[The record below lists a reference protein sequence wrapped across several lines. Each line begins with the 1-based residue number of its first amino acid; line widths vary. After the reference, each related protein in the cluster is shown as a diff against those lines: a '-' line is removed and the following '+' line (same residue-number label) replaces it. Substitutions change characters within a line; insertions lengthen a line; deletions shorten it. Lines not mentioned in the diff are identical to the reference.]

1 MEKELFQLAL
11 NIQDPW
17 FIDRIEFVPDEKRL
31 DLWIDFVPGSEFECP
46 ECGRTE
52 CKAYDTSKKTWRHL
66 NFFQYKC
73 YLHCRV
79 PRVECK
85 ECGIHLVKV
94 PWARKKSGFTLLLDS
109 MIFLMAQKMSIS
121 DVADLL
127 EEHDTRIFR
136 VVKHYVGEARER
148 EDFSNVST
156 IGVDETSCK
165 KGHRYITVVADMDTS
180 KVIYLT
186 EGKDAATIS
195 RFKSDFSGHLG
206 IPANISQACCDMSPA
221 FIRGITDNFPDTQIT
236 YDKFHVMK
244 IMNEAVDEVRREEQA
259 ENALLKNT
267 RYIWLKNQ
275 CNLTKKQRKKLGSLK
290 DMNLKTIRAYN
301 IKMSLQ
307 MFWNIDDKEA
317 AIKYLKKWYY
327 WATHSRLGPVIKAAK
342 TIKRHWNGVINFID
356 SKVTNGLLEGLNSSI
371 QALKKGARGYQNT
384 QNFMTMIYLR
394 MGKLQFNLP
403 M

>member
-1 MEKELFQLAL
+1 
-11 NIQDPW
+11 
-17 FIDRIEFVPDEKRL
+17 
-31 DLWIDFVPGSEFECP
+31 
-46 ECGRTE
+46 
-52 CKAYDTSKKTWRHL
+52 
-66 NFFQYKC
+66 
-73 YLHCRV
+73 
-79 PRVECK
+79 
-85 ECGIHLVKV
+85 
-94 PWARKKSGFTLLLDS
+94 
-109 MIFLMAQKMSIS
+109 MAQKMSIS
-121 DVADLL
+121 HVADLL

-136 VVKHYVGEARER
+136 VIKHYVGEARGR

-195 RFKSDFSGHLG
+195 RFKSDFSEHLG

-221 FIRGITDNFPDTQIT
+221 FIRGITDNFPDSDIT

-244 IMNEAVDEVRREEQA
+244 IMSEAVDEVRREEQA

-275 CNLTKKQRKKLGSLK
+275 CNLTKKQRKKLGNLK
-290 DMNLKTIRAYN
+290 DMNLKTVRAYN

-307 MFWNIDDKEA
+307 MFWSIDDKEA

-327 WATHSRLGPVIKAAK
+327 WATHSRLDPVIKAAK

-403 M
+403 I

>member
-1 MEKELFQLAL
+1 MEIELFQLAL

-31 DLWIDFVPGSEFECP
+31 DLWIDFIPGSEFDCP
-46 ECGRTE
+46 KCERTE
-52 CKAYDTSKKTWRHL
+52 CKAYDTSDKTWRHL

-85 ECGIHLVKV
+85 KCGIHQVKV
-94 PWARKKSGFTLLLDS
+94 PWARKKSGFTLLMDS
-109 MIFLMAQKMSIS
+109 MIVLMAQKMQVSHI
-121 DVADLL
+121 ADLL

-136 VVKHYVGEARER
+136 VIKHYVKEARER
-148 EDFSNVST
+148 EDYSNVST
-156 IGVDETSCK
+156 VGVDETSCK
-165 KGHRYITVVADMDTS
+165 KGHRYITVVADLDTS

-195 RFKSDFSGHLG
+195 RFKSDFSGHFG
-206 IPANISQACCDMSPA
+206 IPANISQFCCDMSPT
-221 FIRGITDNFPDTQIT
+221 FIRGIEDNFPDSDIT
-236 YDKFHVMK
+236 YDKFHIMK

-259 ENALLKNT
+259 ENVLLKRT

-275 CNLTKKQRKKLGSLK
+275 CNLTKKQLKRLGSLK
-290 DMNLKTIRAYN
+290 DMNLKTVRAYN
-301 IKMSLQ
+301 IKISLQ
-307 MFWNIDDKEA
+307 TFWSIDDKEA
-317 AIKYLKKWYY
+317 AIKYLNKWYY
-327 WATHSRLGPVIKAAK
+327 WATHSRLEPIIKAAK
-342 TIKRHWNGVINFID
+342 TIRRHWSGVINFID

-371 QALKKGARGYQNT
+371 QSLKKSARGYQNT
-384 QNFMTMIYLR
+384 KNFMTMIYLR
-394 MGKLQFNLP
+394 LGQLQINLP

>member
-17 FIDRIEFVPDEKRL
+17 FIDCIEFVPDEKRL
-31 DLWIDFVPGSEFECP
+31 DLWIDFIPGSEFECP

-52 CKAYDTSKKTWRHL
+52 CKAYDTSEKTWRHL

-85 ECGIHLVKV
+85 ECGIHQAKV
-94 PWARKKSGFTLLLDS
+94 PWARKKSGFTLLMDS
-109 MIFLMAQKMSIS
+109 MIVLMAQKMQVSHI
-121 DVADLL
+121 ADLL
-127 EEHDTRIFR
+127 DEHDTRIFR
-136 VVKHYVGEARER
+136 VIKHYVKEARER
-148 EDFSNVST
+148 EDYSNVST
-156 IGVDETSCK
+156 VGVDETSCK
-165 KGHRYITVVADMDTS
+165 KGHRYITVVADLDTS

-195 RFKSDFSGHLG
+195 RFKSDFSGHFG
-206 IPANISQACCDMSPA
+206 IPANISQFCCDMSPA
-221 FIRGITDNFPDTQIT
+221 FIRGITDNFPDSHIT

-244 IMNEAVDEVRREEQA
+244 IMSEAVDEVRREEQA

-267 RYIWLKNQ
+267 RYIWLKNK
-275 CNLTKKQRKKLGSLK
+275 CNLTKKQLKKLKSLK
-290 DMNLKTIRAYN
+290 DMNLKTVRAYN
-301 IKMSLQ
+301 IKLSLQ
-307 MFWNIDDKEA
+307 MFWSIDDREA
-317 AIKYLKKWYY
+317 AIKYLKHWYN
-327 WATHSRLGPVIKAAK
+327 WATHSRLEPIIKAAK
-342 TIKRHWNGVINFID
+342 TIRRHWNGVINFID

-371 QALKKGARGYQNT
+371 QALKKSARGYQNT

-394 MGKLQFNLP
+394 LGKLQFNLP
-403 M
+403 T

>member
-17 FIDRIEFVPDEKRL
+17 FIDCIEFVPDEKRL
-31 DLWIDFVPGSEFECP
+31 DLWIDFIPGSEFECP

-52 CKAYDTSKKTWRHL
+52 CKAYDTSEKTWRHL

-85 ECGIHLVKV
+85 ECGIHQAKV
-94 PWARKKSGFTLLLDS
+94 PWARKKSGFTLLMES
-109 MIFLMAQKMSIS
+109 MIVLMAQKMQVSHI
-121 DVADLL
+121 ADLL
-127 EEHDTRIFR
+127 DEHDTRIFR
-136 VVKHYVGEARER
+136 VIKHYVKEARER
-148 EDFSNVST
+148 EDYSNVST
-156 IGVDETSCK
+156 VGVDETSCK
-165 KGHRYITVVADMDTS
+165 KGHRYITVVADLDTS

-195 RFKSDFSGHLG
+195 RFKSDFSGHFG
-206 IPANISQACCDMSPA
+206 IPANISQFCCDMSPA
-221 FIRGITDNFPDTQIT
+221 FIRGITDNFPDSHIT

-244 IMNEAVDEVRREEQA
+244 IMSEAVDEVRREEQA

-267 RYIWLKNQ
+267 RYIWLKNK
-275 CNLTKKQRKKLGSLK
+275 CNLTKKQLKKLKSLK
-290 DMNLKTIRAYN
+290 DMNLKTVRAYN
-301 IKMSLQ
+301 IKLSLQ
-307 MFWNIDDKEA
+307 MFWSIDDREA
-317 AIKYLKKWYY
+317 AIKYLKHWYN
-327 WATHSRLGPVIKAAK
+327 WATHSRLEPIIKAAK
-342 TIKRHWNGVINFID
+342 TIRRHWNGVINFID

-371 QALKKGARGYQNT
+371 QALKKSARGYQNT

-394 MGKLQFNLP
+394 LGKLQFNLP
-403 M
+403 T

>member
-17 FIDRIEFVPDEKRL
+17 FIDRIEFAPDEKRL
-31 DLWIDFVPGSEFECP
+31 DLWIDFIPGSVFECP
-46 ECGRTE
+46 KCGRTE
-52 CKAYDTSKKTWRHL
+52 CKAYDTSDKTWRHL

-85 ECGIHLVKV
+85 ECGIHQVNV
-94 PWARKKSGFTLLLDS
+94 PWARKKSGFTLLMDS
-109 MIFLMAQKMSIS
+109 MIVLMAQKMSIS
-121 DVADLL
+121 HVADLL

-136 VVKHYVGEARER
+136 VIKHYVGEARGR

-195 RFKSDFSGHLG
+195 RFKSDFSEHLG

-221 FIRGITDNFPDTQIT
+221 FIRGITDNFPDSDIT

-244 IMNEAVDEVRREEQA
+244 IMSEAVDEVRREEQA

-275 CNLTKKQRKKLGSLK
+275 CNLTKKQRKKLGNLK
-290 DMNLKTIRAYN
+290 DMNLKTVRAYN

-307 MFWNIDDKEA
+307 MFWSIDDKEA

-327 WATHSRLGPVIKAAK
+327 WATHSRLDPVIKAAK

-403 M
+403 I